1 MMDDILH
8 KLKQLEMFYD
18 ITIYLELYSDGSGAF
33 VNNDTREDLIVFGD
47 LEMMNE
53 QMNEII
59 ARLN

>member
-1 MMDDILH
+1 MDQMLD
-8 KLKQLEMFYD
+8 KLKQIEMFYGVD
-18 ITIYLELYSDGSGAF
+18 IYLEMYSDGSGAF
-33 VNNDTREDLIVFGD
+33 VNNDTREDLIVFSD